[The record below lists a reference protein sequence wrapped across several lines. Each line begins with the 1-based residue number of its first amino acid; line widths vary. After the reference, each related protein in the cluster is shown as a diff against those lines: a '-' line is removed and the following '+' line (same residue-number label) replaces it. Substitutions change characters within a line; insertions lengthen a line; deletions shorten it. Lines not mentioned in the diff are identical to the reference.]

1 MPINRE
7 VTFQSGMM
15 NPAFAQ
21 GTVGLN
27 ILIVTQLPATGS
39 SKYIY
44 GVPGVNEV
52 IDGIPVLR
60 LYVYFNSQWYAIT
73 DSRYYN
79 INGAAIQT
87 EATAEKAYWDLMGEI
102 SVAREVLA
110 KLIAEEAD
118 EEDIAEAQ
126 ATLDALVAQKST
138 KLSAWTTAKTAAES
152 ARTAGKNALDNSK
165 ANIVPSEE

>member
-15 NPAFAQ
+15 TPAFAK

-27 ILIVTQLPATGS
+27 ILIVSQLPETGS

-52 IDGIPVLR
+52 LYGIPVLR
-60 LYVYFNSQWYAIT
+60 LYVYFDSQWYAIT
-73 DSRYYN
+73 DSRFIN
-79 INGAAIQT
+79 INGGAIQT

-138 KLSAWTTAKTAAES
+138 KLSAWTAAKTAAES
-152 ARTAGKNALDNSK
+152 ARTAGKAAIDNSI
-165 ANIVPSEE
+165 ANIIPSED

>member
-7 VTFQSGMM
+7 VTFQSGMQKST
-15 NPAFAQ
+15 FAQ

-27 ILIVTQLPATGS
+27 ILIVSQLPATGN

-165 ANIVPSEE
+165 ANIVPSED